1 MEKIRMEH
9 VAKSYGKTK
18 AIQDVS
24 LSIGEGV
31 FGLLG
36 HNGAGK
42 STLMRMIV
50 TIDAP
55 TQGKVFV
62 LGYETGRDG
71 DQIRREIGYLPQELS
86 MYPSMRVRDFV
97 AYIAALKG
105 VREKDAVDMVLDQ
118 VEMLKYASRPIG
130 TLSGGMRRRV
140 GIAQAIVGSPAI
152 LVVDEPTAGLDP
164 EERIRFHGVLSRYA
178 AGGRTVLF
186 STHIVEDVRRICSHL
201 AVLREGQLFYSGP
214 SEGLLTHVTVRVRTL
229 DLACENDLTELQRR
243 TVVLGTYYVG
253 DVLTARF
260 VDPDGSYPRAIAVPE
275 TLEDAYIFCMGGKKN
290 EETHACT

>member
-178 AGGRTVLF
+178 AGGRTGN
-186 STHIVEDVRRICSHL
+186 
-201 AVLREGQLFYSGP
+201 A
-214 SEGLLTHVTVRVRTL
+214 
-229 DLACENDLTELQRR
+229 
-243 TVVLGTYYVG
+243 
-253 DVLTARF
+253 
-260 VDPDGSYPRAIAVPE
+260 
-275 TLEDAYIFCMGGKKN
+275 
-290 EETHACT
+290 

>member
-9 VAKSYGKTK
+9 VTKRYGKIT

-24 LSIGEGV
+24 LTIGEGV

-42 STLMRMIV
+42 STLMKMIV
-50 TIDAP
+50 TINAP
-55 TQGKVFV
+55 TQGKIFV
-62 LGYETGRDG
+62 LGQDSRTGG
-71 DQIRREIGYLPQELS
+71 DQIRREIGYLPQELG

-105 VREKDAVDMVLDQ
+105 VKDKHAVESVLDQ
-118 VEMLKYASRPIG
+118 VEMLQYASRPIRS
-130 TLSGGMRRRV
+130 LSGGMRRRV

-164 EERIRFHGVLSRYA
+164 EERIRFHGLLSRYA
-178 AGGRTVLF
+178 AGGRTVIL
-186 STHIVEDVRRICSHL
+186 STHIVEDVRRICDQL
-201 AVLREGQLFYSGP
+201 AVLREGNLFYSGP
-214 SEGLLTHVTVRVRTL
+214 SEGLLMHVTGKVRTVE
-229 DLACENDLTELQRR
+229 LACENDLIELQKRA
-243 TVVLGTYYVG
+243 VVLGIFYMGTVP
-253 DVLTARF
+253 VARI
-260 VDPDGSYPRAIAVPE
+260 VDPDGFYPHSIPVQE

-290 EETHACT
+290 EKTDTCT